1 MAIKI
6 VVFDDSYKCVIA
18 DVQEV
23 VGADIGEPDCQLTD
37 PYEFIEFDDEEEP
50 KKYTDRLKPWDV
62 LNKSSDNKCRISSD
76 KILTLVDPDKFILD
90 AYNEIINWMK
100 FYTNVQMIGD
110 NFLVRGYDNG
120 EYIQFREK
128 YNPTLFVPSNKK
140 TFYND
145 YQM

>member
-50 KKYTDRLKPWDV
+50 KEYTDRLN
-62 LNKSSDNKCRISSD
+62 LGMF
-76 KILTLVDPDKFILD
+76 LT
-90 AYNEIINWMK
+90 NHQIINVVLAVIR
-100 FYTNVQMIGD
+100 F
-110 NFLVRGYDNG
+110 
-120 EYIQFREK
+120 
-128 YNPTLFVPSNKK
+128 
-140 TFYND
+140 
-145 YQM
+145 

>member
-23 VGADIGEPDCQLTD
+23 VGADIGAPDCQLTD
-37 PYEFIEFDDEEEP
+37 PYVFFEFDDEEDPTE
-50 KKYTDRLKPWDV
+50 YTDRLKPWDV

-90 AYNEIINWMK
+90 AYNEIIN
-100 FYTNVQMIGD
+100 
-110 NFLVRGYDNG
+110 
-120 EYIQFREK
+120 
-128 YNPTLFVPSNKK
+128 
-140 TFYND
+140 
-145 YQM
+145 